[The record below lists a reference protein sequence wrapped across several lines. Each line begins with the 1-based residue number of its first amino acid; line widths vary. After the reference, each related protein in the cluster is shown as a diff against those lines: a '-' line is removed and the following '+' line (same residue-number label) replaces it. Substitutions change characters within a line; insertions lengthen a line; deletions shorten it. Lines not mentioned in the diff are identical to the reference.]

1 MNKKMTIYLSP
12 SDGFGTSD
20 LTVKHKDQVVR
31 YVNIFDGDKVPAE
44 LDKLPMEYGAEDKSK
59 AVVLLNY
66 TEYGSTD
73 PEKPLHVGEDEG
85 YSTVRGSDKLTLDV
99 FKQEIS
105 KVSDPKLG
113 VNDPDVEVLTNLE
126 IVAQGLQQYHFKDY
140 NVSNGRKYRYVIYPG
155 QADNEI
161 AKLTADVSVHWDYW
175 SLTELTPVDGSWK
188 SFTASSDDVWLFNL
202 NVETGEQAQNIA
214 RNEQQT
220 LGTYSRFSQGK
231 MNYVSGSVSC
241 LLGRDVIPA
250 YLAKSADE
258 AGYQEKL
265 WNDRVLSSNQKVDM
279 LLAWRKFVFSSNP
292 KLLKDR
298 FGQSFVVTLTQSSN
312 KPMDNVRRQPNTISF
327 SWTEVASLKDVTII
341 EAL

>member
-12 SDGFGTSD
+12 SDGFGTKD
-20 LTVKHKDQVVR
+20 LTVRRKDQTVR
-31 YVNIFDGDKVPAE
+31 YVNIFNGDKIPTTS
-44 LDKLPMEYGAEDKSK
+44 LPMAYDATDKSK

-66 TEYGSTD
+66 KKLTNSETGKTEIK
-73 PEKPLHVGEDEG
+73 EEEG
-85 YSTVRGSDKLTLDV
+85 YSTVRGSDTLTLDV
-99 FKQEIS
+99 FKQEIDRIPA
-105 KVSDPKLG
+105 KGEPE
-113 VNDPDVEVLTNLE
+113 PEALTSLE
-126 IVAQGLQQYHFKDY
+126 LVAQGLQQYHFKDY

-155 QADNEI
+155 QTDANKEVQ
-161 AKLTADVSVHWDYW
+161 KLTADVPVNWDYW
-175 SLTELTPVDGSWK
+175 SLTELTPIDGSWK
-188 SFTASSDDVWLFNL
+188 NFTASSDNVWLFNL

-220 LGTYSRFSQGK
+220 LSTYSRFSQGK

-298 FGQSFVVTLTQSSN
+298 FGQSFIVTLTQSSN

>member
-12 SDGFGTSD
+12 SDGFGMTG
-20 LTVKHKDQVVR
+20 LTVHHKDQTVR
-31 YVNIFDGDKVPAE
+31 YVNIFDGDKIPAE
-44 LDKLPMEYGAEDKSK
+44 LNKLPMEYGADDKSK

-66 TEYGSTD
+66 TNYY
-73 PEKPLHVGEDEG
+73 PEGAVSPTIAEQEG
-85 YSTVRGSDKLTLDV
+85 YSTVRGSDTLTLDV
-99 FKQEIS
+99 FKQEI
-105 KVSDPKLG
+105 DRIPAEDE
-113 VNDPDVEVLTNLE
+113 NAEALTSLE

-155 QADNEI
+155 QADNEVQ
-161 AKLTADVSVHWDYW
+161 KLTANVPVNWDYW

-188 SFTASSDDVWLFNL
+188 SFTASSDNVWLFNL
-202 NVETGEQAQNIA
+202 NVETGEQSQNIA

-220 LGTYSRFSQGK
+220 LSTYSRFSQGK

-250 YLAKSADE
+250 YLAKSTDE

-298 FGQSFVVTLTQSSN
+298 FGQSFIVTLTQSSN

-327 SWTEVASLKDVTII
+327 SWTEVASLKDVMII

>member
-12 SDGFGTSD
+12 SDGFGTTG
-20 LTVKHKDQVVR
+20 LTVHHKDQTVR
-31 YVNIFDGDKVPAE
+31 YVNIFDGNAIPE
-44 LDKLPMEYGAEDKSK
+44 LPKGLPMEYGATDKSK

-66 TEYGSTD
+66 KKSED
-73 PEKPLHVGEDEG
+73 PAIAEQEG
-85 YSTVRGSDKLTLDV
+85 YSTVRGSDTLTLDV
-99 FKQEIS
+99 FKQEIDRIPA
-105 KVSDPKLG
+105 KDE
-113 VNDPDVEVLTNLE
+113 NVEALTSLE

-155 QADNEI
+155 QADNEVQ
-161 AKLTADVSVHWDYW
+161 KLTANVPVNWDYW

-188 SFTASSDDVWLFNL
+188 SFTASSDNVWLFNL

-220 LGTYSRFSQGK
+220 LSTYSRFSQGK

-250 YLAKSADE
+250 YLAKSTDE

-298 FGQSFVVTLTQSSN
+298 FGQSFIVTLTQSSN

>member
-12 SDGFGTSD
+12 SNGFGTSD
-20 LTVKHKDQVVR
+20 LTVQHKDQTVR
-31 YVNIFDGDKVPAE
+31 YVNIFDGDKIPAE
-44 LDKLPMEYGAEDKSK
+44 LTKLPMDYGAADKSK

-66 TEYGSTD
+66 EKSAD
-73 PEKPLHVGEDEG
+73 PNIAEQEG
-85 YSTVRGSDKLTLDV
+85 YSTVRGSDTLTLDV
-99 FKQEIS
+99 FKQEI
-105 KVSDPKLG
+105 DRIPKEG
-113 VNDPDVEVLTNLE
+113 EPDAEALTSFE

-155 QADNEI
+155 QADNEVQ
-161 AKLTADVSVHWDYW
+161 KLTANVPVNWDYW

-188 SFTASSDDVWLFNL
+188 SFTASSDNVWLFNL

-220 LGTYSRFSQGK
+220 LSTYSRFSQGK

-298 FGQSFVVTLTQSSN
+298 FGQSFIVTLTQSSN
-312 KPMDNVRRQPNTISF
+312 KPIDNVRRQPNTISF
-327 SWTEVASLKDVTII
+327 SWTEVASLKDATII

>member
-20 LTVKHKDQVVR
+20 LTVQHKDQTVR
-31 YVNIFDGDKVPAE
+31 YVNIFDGNTIPE
-44 LDKLPMEYGAEDKSK
+44 LPKGLPMEYGAKDKSK

-66 TEYGSTD
+66 EKSAD
-73 PEKPLHVGEDEG
+73 PNIAEQEG
-85 YSTVRGSDKLTLDV
+85 YSTVRGSDTLTLDV
-99 FKQEIS
+99 FKQEI
-105 KVSDPKLG
+105 DRIPKEG
-113 VNDPDVEVLTNLE
+113 EPDAEALTSLE

-155 QADNEI
+155 QADNEVQ
-161 AKLTADVSVHWDYW
+161 KLTANVPVNWDYW

-188 SFTASSDDVWLFNL
+188 SFTASSDNVWLFNL

-220 LGTYSRFSQGK
+220 LSIYSRFSQGK

-298 FGQSFVVTLTQSSN
+298 FGQSFIVTLTQSSN

-327 SWTEVASLKDVTII
+327 SWTEVASLKDVTIV

>member
-12 SDGFGTSD
+12 SDGFGTTG
-20 LTVKHKDQVVR
+20 LTVHHKDQTVR
-31 YVNIFDGDKVPAE
+31 YVNIFDGNKIPVEPN
-44 LDKLPMEYGAEDKSK
+44 KLPMEYGADDKSK

-66 TEYGSTD
+66 TESKD
-73 PEKPLHVGEDEG
+73 PAIAEQEG
-85 YSTVRGSDKLTLDV
+85 YSTVRGSDTLTLDV
-99 FKQEIS
+99 FKQEIDRIPA
-105 KVSDPKLG
+105 KDD
-113 VNDPDVEVLTNLE
+113 NVEALTSLE

-155 QADNEI
+155 QADNEVQ
-161 AKLTADVSVHWDYW
+161 KLTANVPVNWDYW

-188 SFTASSDDVWLFNL
+188 SFTASSDNVWFFNL

-220 LGTYSRFSQGK
+220 LSTYSRFSQGK

-298 FGQSFVVTLTQSSN
+298 FGQSFIVTLTQSSN

>member
-12 SDGFGTSD
+12 SDGFGTTG
-20 LTVKHKDQVVR
+20 LTVHHKDQTVR
-31 YVNIFDGDKVPAE
+31 YVNIFDGDKIPVEPN
-44 LDKLPMEYGAEDKSK
+44 KLPMEYGATDKSK

-66 TEYGSTD
+66 KKSED
-73 PEKPLHVGEDEG
+73 PAIAEQEG
-85 YSTVRGSDKLTLDV
+85 YSTVRGSDTLTLDV
-99 FKQEIS
+99 FKQEIDRIPA
-105 KVSDPKLG
+105 KDE
-113 VNDPDVEVLTNLE
+113 NVEALTSLE

-155 QADNEI
+155 QADNEVQ
-161 AKLTADVSVHWDYW
+161 KLTANVPVNWDYW

-188 SFTASSDDVWLFNL
+188 SFTASSDNVWLFNL
-202 NVETGEQAQNIA
+202 NVETGEQSQNIA

-220 LGTYSRFSQGK
+220 LSTYSRFSQGK

-250 YLAKSADE
+250 YLAKSTDE

-298 FGQSFVVTLTQSSN
+298 FGQSFIVTLTQSSN

>member
-12 SDGFGTSD
+12 SDGFGTTG
-20 LTVKHKDQVVR
+20 LTVHHKDQTVR
-31 YVNIFDGDKVPAE
+31 YVNIFDGDKVPVE
-44 LDKLPMEYGAEDKSK
+44 TLPMEYDTTDKSK

-66 TEYGSTD
+66 KKSDD
-73 PEKPLHVGEDEG
+73 PAIGEREG
-85 YSTVRGSDKLTLDV
+85 YSTVRGSDTLTLDV
-99 FKQEIS
+99 FKQEI
-105 KVSDPKLG
+105 DRIPAEDD
-113 VNDPDVEVLTNLE
+113 NVEALTSLE

-140 NVSNGRKYRYVIYPG
+140 NVSNGRKYRYVVYPG
-155 QADNEI
+155 QADNEVQ
-161 AKLTADVSVHWDYW
+161 KLTANVPVNWDYW

-188 SFTASSDDVWLFNL
+188 NFTASSDNVWLFNL

-220 LGTYSRFSQGK
+220 LSTYSRFSQGK

-250 YLAKSADE
+250 YLAKNTDE

-298 FGQSFVVTLTQSSN
+298 FGQSFIVTLTQSSN

-327 SWTEVASLKDVTII
+327 SWAEVASLKDVTII

>member
-12 SDGFGTSD
+12 SDGFGTTG
-20 LTVKHKDQVVR
+20 LTVHHKDQTVR
-31 YVNIFDGDKVPAE
+31 YVNIFDGDEIPVASNA
-44 LDKLPMEYGAEDKSK
+44 LPMEYGAKDKSK

-66 TEYGSTD
+66 KKTED
-73 PEKPLHVGEDEG
+73 PNIAEQEG
-85 YSTVRGSDKLTLDV
+85 YSTVRGSDTLTLDV
-99 FKQEIS
+99 FKQEIDRIPAEDDAD
-105 KVSDPKLG
+105 K
-113 VNDPDVEVLTNLE
+113 NVEALTSLE

-155 QADNEI
+155 QADNEVQ
-161 AKLTADVSVHWDYW
+161 KLTANVPVNWDYW

-188 SFTASSDDVWLFNL
+188 SFTASSDNVWLFNL

-220 LGTYSRFSQGK
+220 LSTYSRFSQGK
-231 MNYVSGSVSC
+231 MNYVSGSVSY

-250 YLAKSADE
+250 YLAKSVDE

-298 FGQSFVVTLTQSSN
+298 FGQSFIVTLTQSSN

>member
-12 SDGFGTSD
+12 SDGFGTTG
-20 LTVKHKDQVVR
+20 LMVHHKDQTVH
-31 YVNIFDGDKVPAE
+31 YVNIFDGNAIPE
-44 LDKLPMEYGAEDKSK
+44 LPKGLPMEYGATDKSK

-66 TEYGSTD
+66 KKSED
-73 PEKPLHVGEDEG
+73 PAIAEQEG
-85 YSTVRGSDKLTLDV
+85 YSTVRGSDTLTLDV
-99 FKQEIS
+99 FKQEI
-105 KVSDPKLG
+105 DRIPAED
-113 VNDPDVEVLTNLE
+113 NADENVEALTSLE

-155 QADNEI
+155 QADNEVQ
-161 AKLTADVSVHWDYW
+161 KLTANVPVNWDYW

-188 SFTASSDDVWLFNL
+188 SFTASSDNVWLFNL

-220 LGTYSRFSQGK
+220 LSTYSRFSQGK

-298 FGQSFVVTLTQSSN
+298 FGQSFIVTLTQSSN

>member
-12 SDGFGTSD
+12 SDGFGTTG
-20 LTVKHKDQVVR
+20 LTVHHKDQTVR
-31 YVNIFDGDKVPAE
+31 YVNIFDGNAIPE
-44 LDKLPMEYGAEDKSK
+44 LPKGLPMEYGATDKSK

-66 TEYGSTD
+66 KKSED
-73 PEKPLHVGEDEG
+73 PAIAEQEG
-85 YSTVRGSDKLTLDV
+85 YSTVRGSDTLTLDV
-99 FKQEIS
+99 FKQEIDRIPA
-105 KVSDPKLG
+105 KDE
-113 VNDPDVEVLTNLE
+113 NVEALTSLE

-155 QADNEI
+155 QADNEVQ
-161 AKLTADVSVHWDYW
+161 KLTANVPVNWDYW
-175 SLTELTPVDGSWK
+175 SLTELTPVDGGWK
-188 SFTASSDDVWLFNL
+188 SFTASSDNVWLFNL

-220 LGTYSRFSQGK
+220 LSTYSRFSQGK

-250 YLAKSADE
+250 YLAKSTDE

-298 FGQSFVVTLTQSSN
+298 FGQSFIVTLTQSSN

>member
-12 SDGFGTSD
+12 SDGFGTTG
-20 LTVKHKDQVVR
+20 LTVHHKDQTVR
-31 YVNIFDGDKVPAE
+31 YVNIFDGDKVPIVE
-44 LDKLPMEYGAEDKSK
+44 PDKLPMEYDTTDKSK

-66 TEYGSTD
+66 KKSDD
-73 PEKPLHVGEDEG
+73 PAIAEQEG
-85 YSTVRGSDKLTLDV
+85 YSTVRGSDTLTLDV
-99 FKQEIS
+99 FKQEIDRIPS
-105 KVSDPKLG
+105 END
-113 VNDPDVEVLTNLE
+113 VNQNVEALTSLE

-155 QADNEI
+155 QADNEVQ
-161 AKLTADVSVHWDYW
+161 KLTANVPVNWDYW

-188 SFTASSDDVWLFNL
+188 SFTASSDNVWLFNL

-220 LGTYSRFSQGK
+220 LSAYSRFSQGK

-250 YLAKSADE
+250 YLAKNTDE

-298 FGQSFVVTLTQSSN
+298 FGQSFIVTLTQSSN

>member
-12 SDGFGTSD
+12 SDGFGTTG
-20 LTVKHKDQVVR
+20 LTVHHKNQTVR
-31 YVNIFDGDKVPAE
+31 YVNIFDGDKVPVE
-44 LDKLPMEYGAEDKSK
+44 TLPMEYGTTDKSK

-66 TEYGSTD
+66 KKSDD
-73 PEKPLHVGEDEG
+73 PAIGESEG
-85 YSTVRGSDKLTLDV
+85 YSTVRGSDTLTLDV
-99 FKQEIS
+99 FKQEIDRIPAEDDAD
-105 KVSDPKLG
+105 K
-113 VNDPDVEVLTNLE
+113 NVEALTSLE

-140 NVSNGRKYRYVIYPG
+140 NVSNGRKYRYVIYLG
-155 QADNEI
+155 QADNEVQ
-161 AKLTADVSVHWDYW
+161 KLTANVPVNWDYW
-175 SLTELTPVDGSWK
+175 SLTELTPIDGSWK
-188 SFTASSDDVWLFNL
+188 NFTASSDNVWLFNL

-220 LGTYSRFSQGK
+220 LSTYSRFSQGK

-250 YLAKSADE
+250 YLVKSADE

-298 FGQSFVVTLTQSSN
+298 FGQSFIVTLT
-312 KPMDNVRRQPNTISF
+312 PMDNVRRQPNTISF

>member
-12 SDGFGTSD
+12 SDGFGTTG
-20 LTVKHKDQVVR
+20 LTVHHKDQTVR
-31 YVNIFDGDKVPAE
+31 YVNIFDGNAIPE
-44 LDKLPMEYGAEDKSK
+44 LPEGLPMEYGATDKSK

-66 TEYGSTD
+66 KKSED
-73 PEKPLHVGEDEG
+73 PAIAEQEG
-85 YSTVRGSDKLTLDV
+85 YSTVRGSDTLTLDV
-99 FKQEIS
+99 FKQEIDRIPA
-105 KVSDPKLG
+105 KDE
-113 VNDPDVEVLTNLE
+113 NVEALTSLE

-155 QADNEI
+155 QADNEVQ
-161 AKLTADVSVHWDYW
+161 KLTANVPVNWDYW
-175 SLTELTPVDGSWK
+175 SLTELTPVDGGWK
-188 SFTASSDDVWLFNL
+188 SFTASSDNVWLFNL

-220 LGTYSRFSQGK
+220 LSTYSRFSQGK

-250 YLAKSADE
+250 YLAKSTDE

-298 FGQSFVVTLTQSSN
+298 FGQSFIVTLTQSSN

>member
-20 LTVKHKDQVVR
+20 LTVQYKDQTVR
-31 YVNIFDGDKVPAE
+31 YVNIFDGNTIPE
-44 LDKLPMEYGAEDKSK
+44 LPKGLPMEYGAADKSK

-66 TEYGSTD
+66 TELKD
-73 PEKPLHVGEDEG
+73 PAIAEREG
-85 YSTVRGSDKLTLDV
+85 YSTVRGSDALTLDV
-99 FKQEIS
+99 FKQEI
-105 KVSDPKLG
+105 DRIPKEG
-113 VNDPDVEVLTNLE
+113 EPDAEALTSLE
-126 IVAQGLQQYHFKDY
+126 IVAQELQQYHFKDY

-155 QADNEI
+155 QADNEVQ
-161 AKLTADVSVHWDYW
+161 KLTANVPVNWDYW
-175 SLTELTPVDGSWK
+175 SLTELTPIDGSWK
-188 SFTASSDDVWLFNL
+188 SFAASSDNVWLFNL

-220 LGTYSRFSQGK
+220 LSTYSRFSQGK

-298 FGQSFVVTLTQSSN
+298 FGQSFIVTLTQSSN

>member
-12 SDGFGTSD
+12 SDGFGMTG
-20 LTVKHKDQVVR
+20 LTVHHKDQTVR
-31 YVNIFDGDKVPAE
+31 YVNIFDGDKIPAE
-44 LDKLPMEYGAEDKSK
+44 LKKLPMEYGATDKSK

-66 TEYGSTD
+66 TNY
-73 PEKPLHVGEDEG
+73 PEGAVSPTIAEQEG
-85 YSTVRGSDKLTLDV
+85 YSTVRGSDTLTLDV
-99 FKQEIS
+99 FKQEI
-105 KVSDPKLG
+105 DRIPAEDD
-113 VNDPDVEVLTNLE
+113 NVEALTSLE

-155 QADNEI
+155 QADNEVQ
-161 AKLTADVSVHWDYW
+161 KLTANVPVNWDYW
-175 SLTELTPVDGSWK
+175 SLTELTPADGSWK
-188 SFTASSDDVWLFNL
+188 SFTASSDNVWLFNL

-220 LGTYSRFSQGK
+220 LSTYSRFSQGK

-250 YLAKSADE
+250 YLAKSTDE

-298 FGQSFVVTLTQSSN
+298 FGQSFIVTLTQSSN